1 MVLMGEAVSFFFFE
15 YMHTAT
21 GSSGAS
27 RPRIIFAFRLVR
39 LIVRNKVLLFP
50 SLPTSLSPREFTE
63 TPRLRPVGP
72 SRLHASP
79 NHHRLFN

>member
-1 MVLMGEAVSFFFFE
+1 MVLMGEAVSFFFE

-50 SLPTSLSPREFTE
+50 SLPTSSLSLSAGIHGDTE
-63 TPRLRPVGP
+63 APTGWTFKTPCF
-72 SRLHASP
+72 S
-79 NHHRLFN
+79 